1 MIKILFLFLL
11 FLLTRKIQSLQKL
24 EYREESTIGI
34 LKINFPLR
42 TGLNSKA
49 LEDIDNILNKIDTIK
64 IRSLI
69 IDTTFDASK
78 LNSVDKETQELIDS
92 YIKYGKETKQN
103 VEISP
108 FPGFLPVK
116 GFLVLVN
123 GEVVKQVI
131 TGDNNIYSNPDI
143 EEMIKM
149 TRKEAIKFSE
159 KGNYVMRKI
168 ETFPIPVI
176 FIAGLS
182 CRGTCL
188 QLALS
193 CDIRI
198 SSDKADFG
206 LPEVSYG
213 VMPGFGGTQRLAR
226 ILGTGMAKQLIYT
239 GGYLESKE
247 ALKYGL
253 VNAIFPSD
261 KLLDEAKKIAE
272 NIGKNSL
279 YAIKNSKKA
288 INDGLQENI
297 DKAILIEEKLFGDC
311 FETQEQKVNMENF
324 LKKHK

>member
-1 MIKILFLFLL
+1 MNKILFLFLL
-11 FLLTRKIQSLQKL
+11 LLLACKIHSLKEI
-24 EYREESTIGI
+24 EYKEESTISI
-34 LKINFPLR
+34 LKINFPYK

-49 LEDIDNILNKIDTIK
+49 LEDIKNILNNINTTK

-69 IDTTFDASK
+69 IDTTFDGSK
-78 LNSVDKETQELIDS
+78 LNSVDKETQKLIDS

-103 VEISP
+103 IEISP
-108 FPGFLPVK
+108 FPGFLPVT

-143 EEMIKM
+143 EEMVKM

-159 KGNYVMRKI
+159 KGNNVLRKI

-176 FIAGLS
+176 FIAGRV
-182 CRGTCL
+182 CMGTCL
-188 QLALS
+188 QIALS

-198 SSDKADFG
+198 SSDNAQFR

-213 VMPGFGGTQRLAR
+213 IIPGFGGTQRLAR
-226 ILGTGMAKQLIYT
+226 IIGSGMAKQLIYT

-253 VNAIFPSD
+253 VNAIYSKD
-261 KLLDEAKKIAE
+261 TLLNEAKKIAE

-279 YAIKNSKKA
+279 NAIKNSKKA
-288 INDGLQENI
+288 INDGFQENI
-297 DKAILIEEKLFGDC
+297 DNAIAIEEKLFGDC
-311 FETQEQKVNMENF
+311 FETQEQKTNMENF
-324 LKKHK
+324 LKKCK